1 MAWLNLENLTNNHTG
16 VKMNAISKEKC
27 IADGELGL
35 QNLFEFVRKNAESMQ
50 AYEMEKNIFRL
61 AQTIALSGMQYYFAE
76 KGTGDIGPELKLE
89 NDIILKRE
97 NRLHGRNYFSIF
109 GKLKVPRSCYRLE
122 GYCGVMPLDAQ
133 ADLPDRCYSY
143 LLQEIMDYLS
153 VRDGFAESKATLEKV
168 LGLKISSSRFEVVA
182 RDTSTSYDE
191 FYEQKSP
198 PSPECE
204 GEFQVLSFDGKGVPV
219 IKRELTELK
228 ARLGK
233 GEKRQKKKEALVG
246 ISYTV
251 DKKDR
256 SAEDVAKNLI
266 YPDKTQNNHEQ
277 NKVKAQNIRRL
288 ASLERK
294 KADVVDEIIRD
305 AQVRDPEYRRPWVV
319 LLDGALNLWT
329 LVEGHLKDIEYVGIL
344 DIIHVV
350 EYLWLAGNA
359 LHGKN
364 ETKKTNQWV
373 YKHLLAILEGRVG
386 RVIGGLKQVITKRGL
401 NKSRLQSIKDVI
413 RYFKNHQPWMKYDE
427 YLKAGYPIG
436 TGVVESSCGHT
447 VKKRMEG
454 SGRRWSIE
462 GAESTLL
469 LRSVYTSGDWDI
481 YWEAHMQRERTLL
494 NQRMF
499 DGIGYPDNYDTD
511 VEDFYL
517 DELTGT

>member
-1 MAWLNLENLTNNHTG
+1 MR
-16 VKMNAISKEKC
+16 AISKEKC
-27 IADGELGL
+27 ISDGKLGL
-35 QNLFEFVRKNAESMQ
+35 QNLFEFVHENAESMQ
-50 AYEMEKNIFRL
+50 AYEMEKNIFRI
-61 AQTIALSGMQYYFAE
+61 AQTIALTGMQYYFAE

-97 NRLHGRNYFSIF
+97 SRLHGRDYFSIF
-109 GKLKVPRSCYRLE
+109 GKFKVPRSCYRLE
-122 GYCGVMPLDAQ
+122 GYSGVMPLDAQ

-143 LLQEIMDYLS
+143 LLQEIMDYLGI
-153 VRDGFAESKATLEKV
+153 RDGFDESRATLEKV
-168 LGLKISSSRFEVVA
+168 LGLKISSSRFEVVT
-182 RDTSTSYDE
+182 RDTSTSYNE
-191 FYEQKSP
+191 FYEHKSP
-198 PSPECE
+198 PPPE
-204 GEFQVLSFDGKGVPV
+204 GEGKFQVLSFDGKGVPV

-246 ISYTV
+246 VSYTV

-266 YPDKTQNNHEQ
+266 YPDKNRNSHEQ

-288 ASLERK
+288 ASLERR

-305 AQVRDPEYRRPWVV
+305 AQVRDPEYRRQWVV
-319 LLDGALNLWT
+319 LLDGALHLWK
-329 LVEGHLKDIEYVGIL
+329 LVEEYLKGIEYVGIL

-350 EYLWLAGNA
+350 EYLWIAGNV
-359 LHGKN
+359 LHGKD
-364 ETKKTNQWV
+364 ETKEINQWV

-386 RVIGGLKQVITKRGL
+386 RVIGALKQVRAKRRL
-401 NKSRLQSIKDVI
+401 KKSQLKSVNDVI
-413 RYFKNHQPWMKYDE
+413 RYFENHRQWMKYDE

-447 VKKRMEG
+447 VKTRMEG

-469 LRSVYTSGDWDI
+469 LRSVYTSGDWDN
-481 YWEAHMQRERTLL
+481 YWEAHMQRERTLM

-499 DGIGYPDNYDTD
+499 DGIGYPDDYDTD
-511 VEDFYL
+511 VEDLYL